1 MLIQERIQEFV
12 LRTFPSTRK
21 HGFRAD
27 EKWLEKG
34 LLDSLGIL
42 DLVGFIEKEFAITL
56 SDEELLPENFES
68 LSAVSAFVDS
78 KCGQVM
84 ADSRKQGS

>member
-1 MLIQERIQEFV
+1 MLIQERIEEFV
-12 LRTFPSTRK
+12 LKTFPSTRK
-21 HGFRAD
+21 HGLKAN

-56 SDEELLPENFES
+56 SDDELLPENFES
-68 LSAVSAFVDS
+68 LSAVSAFVNR
-78 KCGQVM
+78 KCGQVT
-84 ADSRKQGS
+84 ADQGKQGS